1 MRTLITGGSGFI
13 GSHLA
18 ENLLTRG
25 DEVYILDDLSTGSI
39 RNLDHLRSN
48 PMLQVHID
56 SVFNRPLL
64 GELVDRADRI
74 FHLAAAVGVRL
85 IVEHPVHTLETNVK
99 GTENVLSCAVKKGRK
114 VIVASTSEVYGKS
127 VKVPFAE
134 DDDFVFGTSSIARW
148 GYACSKAVDEFLA
161 LSYHHE
167 KGLPAIVVRLFNT
180 VGPRQTGQYGMVLP
194 RFVQQALAGES
205 LTVYGDGTQTRS
217 FAHVADV
224 VEGLIGLIEEPR
236 AVGRIFNVGSDEEV
250 TIEEVARRVIK
261 RVNGS
266 VSIRKI
272 PYREAFAEGFEDTLR
287 RRPDLT
293 RIRELTG
300 WRTTRN
306 LDRILDELFEAQ
318 KNSTK
323 IRRREG
329 KA

>member
-39 RNLDHLRSN
+39 RNLDPLRDN
-48 PMLQVHID
+48 PKLQVHID
-56 SVFNRPLL
+56 SVFNRPHL
-64 GELVDRADRI
+64 GELVDRADRV
-74 FHLAAAVGVRL
+74 FHMAAAVGVRL

-114 VIVASTSEVYGKS
+114 VLVASTSEVYGKS

-134 DDDFVFGTSSIARW
+134 DDDFVFGTSAIARW

-167 KGLPAIVVRLFNT
+167 KGLPAVVVRLFNT

-224 VEGLIGLIEEPR
+224 VEALIALVEEPR
-236 AVGRIFNVGSDEEV
+236 AVGRVFNVGSDEEV

-261 RVNGS
+261 RVNGA
-266 VSIRKI
+266 VAIRKI
-272 PYREAFAEGFEDTLR
+272 PYAEAFTEGFEDTLR

-293 RIRELTG
+293 RIRELIG
-300 WRTTRN
+300 WKATRN
-306 LDRILDELFEAQ
+306 LDRILDELFESQ

-323 IRRREG
+323 IRRRE
-329 KA
+329 KK